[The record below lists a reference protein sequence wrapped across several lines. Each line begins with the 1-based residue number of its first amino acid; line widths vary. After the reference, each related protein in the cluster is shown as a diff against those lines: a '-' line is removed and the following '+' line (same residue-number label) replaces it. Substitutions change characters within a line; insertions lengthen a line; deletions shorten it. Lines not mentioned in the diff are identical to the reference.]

1 MLSITICVG
10 SSCSVHGSE
19 ELAMALEDLIAKSN
33 LAARIELV
41 GAFCMEQCSTGV
53 SIRVGNK
60 GYRGIQVQDA
70 EAFFNNEVLPLAQG
84 EEAS

>member
-10 SSCSVHGSE
+10 SSCSVHGSD
-19 ELAMALEDLIAKSN
+19 ELAAALEGLIAKAN
-33 LAARIELV
+33 LADQIELV

-53 SIRVGNK
+53 SIRIGSK

-70 EAFFNNEVLPLAQG
+70 ETFFNSEVLPLVQSK
-84 EEAS
+84 EAS